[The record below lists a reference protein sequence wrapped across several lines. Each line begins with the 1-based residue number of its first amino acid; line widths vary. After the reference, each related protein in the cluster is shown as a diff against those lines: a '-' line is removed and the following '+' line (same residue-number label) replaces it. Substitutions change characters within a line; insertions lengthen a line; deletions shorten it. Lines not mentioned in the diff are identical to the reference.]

1 MSKGEKTREK
11 ILAKAVNLASVT
23 GLEDLTIG
31 KLAKATKLS
40 KSGLFAHFN
49 SKKSLQEQVIK
60 TVSEL
65 FMKEVMNPAIKEP
78 RGVPRIRAI
87 FRNWKEWID
96 GGSVPGGCL
105 TIASALEFDDR
116 PGTVREKIVEM
127 VQDLLDM
134 LSKAARIA
142 VYEGHFNQKT
152 DSRQFA
158 YEFVSLICGYHLHSR
173 LLNDP
178 KSEERS
184 EEALDRLIAEYSS
197 GQAAETNGIKADGRM
212 TTDKF

>member
-11 ILAKAVNLASVT
+11 ILKKAVSLASVT

-49 SKKSLQEQVIK
+49 SKKNLQEQVVG

-65 FMKEVMNPAIKEP
+65 FMEEVMNPAFKEP

-87 FRNWKEWID
+87 FSNWKKWID

-116 PGTVREKIVEM
+116 PGAVREKVVEM
-127 VQDLLDM
+127 VQDLHDM
-134 LSKAARIA
+134 LSKTARIA
-142 VYEGHFNQKT
+142 VYEGHFNQNI
-152 DSRQFA
+152 DPRQFA
-158 YEFVSLICGYHLHSR
+158 YEFVSLVCGYHMHSR
-173 LLNDP
+173 LLHDP
-178 KSEERS
+178 RSEERS
-184 EEALDRLIAEYSS
+184 EEALDRLIAEYESVKGAHTGISENGRKDS
-197 GQAAETNGIKADGRM
+197 GP
-212 TTDKF
+212 

>member
-1 MSKGEKTREK
+1 MSKGEKTRKK
-11 ILAKAVNLASVT
+11 ILAKAVSLASIT

-49 SKKSLQEQVIK
+49 SKKNLQEQVVE

-65 FMKEVMNPAIKEP
+65 FMKEVMNPAIREP
-78 RGVPRIRAI
+78 RGIPRIRAI
-87 FRNWKEWID
+87 FRNWKDWID

-116 PGTVREKIVEM
+116 PGVVREKIVEM

-152 DSRQFA
+152 DPRQFS
-158 YEFVSLICGYHLHSR
+158 YEFVSLVCGYHMHSR
-173 LLNDP
+173 LLYDP

-184 EEALDRLIAEYSS
+184 EQALDRLIAEYSS
-197 GQAAETNGIKADGRM
+197 GQKVEATGPEDGWKDNGR
-212 TTDKF
+212 